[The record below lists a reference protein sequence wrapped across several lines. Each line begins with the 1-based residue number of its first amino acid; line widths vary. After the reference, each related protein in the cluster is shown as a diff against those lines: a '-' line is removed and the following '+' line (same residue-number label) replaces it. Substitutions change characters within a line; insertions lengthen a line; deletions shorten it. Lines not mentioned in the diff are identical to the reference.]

1 MRGERGE
8 VIGVVIHIVAIAGL
22 ARASVASTV
31 VRDYSIVMTQKEQ
44 HLCIPVI
51 CAQGPSVTENYRL
64 TAAPILIVDSR
75 SVFGSYRRHGYSF
88 YYSLLL
94 LVTANRA
101 KPNCREDCQHDKN
114 DECAELRNLKR
125 RLGLRGSQ
133 RLERWNFLK

>member
-1 MRGERGE
+1 MRGQRGE

-31 VRDYSIVMTQKEQ
+31 VRDYSIVMTQEEQ
-44 HLCIPVI
+44 HLCIPVV
-51 CAQGPSVTENYRL
+51 CAKRPSVTENYWL
-64 TAAPILIVDSR
+64 PAAPILIVDSR

-88 YYSLLL
+88 YYSLL
-94 LVTANRA
+94 VTANRT
-101 KPNCREDCQHDKN
+101 KSNCREDCQRDKD

-125 RLGLRGSQ
+125 RLGLLGSQ